1 MAGVQLSPPG
11 LRGGQRQ
18 PLLLGSVDG
27 VVEGSQVLISPAA
40 TAPSAG
46 AACTAYICRSCS
58 LSSTT
63 TASPS
68 SIQVTSIG
76 NGVPCAAVEQVLL
89 EEGGHGDQLADG
101 LLLSSGRHGAA
112 APADGGPLQG
122 GDAVHVD
129 HSSSIATSSASSSQA
144 SSHPCADIV
153 HYEPICGGYS
163 PVVVATR
170 STASTAAAAAVL
182 HYQDAAVAADAHAHQ
197 GGQRAGGQG
206 AAGQ

>member
-1 MAGVQLSPPG
+1 M
-11 LRGGQRQ
+11 
-18 PLLLGSVDG
+18 
-27 VVEGSQVLISPAA
+27 LIAA
-40 TAPSAG
+40 ADAPSAG
-46 AACTAYICRSCS
+46 TARTAYICRSCS
-58 LSSTT
+58 LSTT

-68 SIQVTSIG
+68 SIQITSIG

-89 EEGGHGDQLADG
+89 EERRHGDQLADG

-122 GDAVHVD
+122 GDAVDVD
-129 HSSSIATSSASSSQA
+129 HSSSIATTASSSQA

-182 HYQDAAVAADAHAHQ
+182 HYQHAAVAADAHAHQ